1 MPREDKSKELL
12 EVLIREA
19 IETALVE
26 SVSDSTVYKA
36 FIEPFTDVFK
46 TAQHSVEK
54 IMATT
59 ISELGT
65 LAKGVAFTLIPF
77 IKPDAGSIGAMA
89 RQDRERLLGKLG
101 TIDSKFQD
109 VIQRNWHAFNNP
121 DMMTALFLMHP
132 QVFIGGKLALQ
143 APELALQVLSSL
155 TGGNQTVE
163 RILKGYQEMR
173 AGPGGRAAQAWGSTS
188 SWDTSMSGPGGYS
201 DYADYGM
208 VEEQQQT
215 QQAQPPQAPPP
226 QQKQPP
232 PAQQQARPK
241 QDPKTWAVAQIKTLL
256 ANPQIRQQ
264 IAKSPVTKTMQT
276 EAVNQI
282 VNAAKKFLG
291 GLTMQTVKTKAG
303 QKYHEA
309 VEQFKQKLPEEEQ
322 KKDFEN
328 DPKFQQAV
336 LKNIKD
342 AMKPA
347 FIAQLQSLIKANP
360 TATGVVNKGIQ
371 QIQQM

>member
-1 MPREDKSKELL
+1 
-12 EVLIREA
+12 
-19 IETALVE
+19 
-26 SVSDSTVYKA
+26 
-36 FIEPFTDVFK
+36 
-46 TAQHSVEK
+46 
-54 IMATT
+54 
-59 ISELGT
+59 
-65 LAKGVAFTLIPF
+65 
-77 IKPDAGSIGAMA
+77 
-89 RQDRERLLGKLG
+89 
-101 TIDSKFQD
+101 
-109 VIQRNWHAFNNP
+109 
-121 DMMTALFLMHP
+121 MHP
-132 QVFIGGKLALQ
+132 QLFIGGKLALQ

-155 TGGNQTVE
+155 TGGSPAVE

-188 SWDTSMSGPGGYS
+188 SWDTSMQGPGGYS
-201 DYADYGM
+201 DYADYGL
-208 VEEQQQT
+208 EEQQQ
-215 QQAQPPQAPPP
+215 QAQQQPPAPQQQ
-226 QQKQPP
+226 QQKQP
-232 PAQQQARPK
+232 ASRPK
-241 QDPKTWAVAQIKTLL
+241 QDPKKWASAQIKALL

-264 IAKSPVTKTMQT
+264 IAKSPVTRAMQG

-291 GLTMQTVKTKAG
+291 ELTMQTVKAKAG
-303 QKYHEA
+303 QKYHDA
-309 VEQFKQKLPEEEQ
+309 VEQFKEKLPPEEQ

-360 TATGVVNKGIQ
+360 AATGIVNKGIQ

>member
-1 MPREDKSKELL
+1 MPREDKNKELL
-12 EVLIREA
+12 EALIREA
-19 IETALVE
+19 VETALVE
-26 SVSDSTVYKA
+26 SVADATVYKA
-36 FIEPFTDVFK
+36 FIEPFTDIFK
-46 TAQHSVEK
+46 TAQHGVEK

-101 TIDSKFQD
+101 NIDNKFQD

-121 DMMTALFLMHP
+121 DMMSALFLMHP
-132 QVFIGGKLALQ
+132 QLFIGGKLALQ

-155 TGGNQTVE
+155 TAGSPAVE

-188 SWDTSMSGPGGYS
+188 SWDTSMGGPGGYS

-208 VEEQQQT
+208 FEEQQQV
-215 QQAQPPQAPPP
+215 QQPPTP
-226 QQKQPP
+226 QQP
-232 PAQQQARPK
+232 QQQQQQPQQPARPK
-241 QDPKTWAVAQIKTLL
+241 QDPKKWASAQIKALL
-256 ANPQIRQQ
+256 ANPQVRQQ
-264 IAKSPVTKTMQT
+264 IAKSPVTKAMQG
-276 EAVNQI
+276 EAVNQV

-291 GLTMQTVKTKAG
+291 GLTMQTVKAKAG

-309 VEQFKQKLPEEEQ
+309 VEQFKKKLPPEEQ
-322 KKDFEN
+322 KRDFEN

-360 TATGVVNKGIQ
+360 AATGVVNKGIQ
-371 QIQQM
+371 QTQQM

>member
-1 MPREDKSKELL
+1 MLKEDKNKELL
-12 EVLIREA
+12 EALIREA
-19 IETALVE
+19 IETALME
-26 SVSDSTVYKA
+26 SVADSTVYKA
-36 FIEPFTDVFK
+36 FIEPFTDIFK
-46 TAQHSVEK
+46 TAQHGVEK

-101 TIDSKFQD
+101 NIDNKFQD

-121 DMMTALFLMHP
+121 DMMTTLFLMHP
-132 QVFIGGKLALQ
+132 QIFLGGKLALQ
-143 APELALQVLSSL
+143 APELALQILSSL

-163 RILKGYQEMR
+163 RILKSYQEMR
-173 AGPGGRAAQAWGSTS
+173 AGPGGPAAQTWGSTS
-188 SWDTSMSGPGGYS
+188 SWDTSMGGPGGYS

-208 VEEQQQT
+208 FEEQVPQQ
-215 QQAQPPQAPPP
+215 PQRPNP
-226 QQKQPP
+226 QQKQSV
-232 PAQQQARPK
+232 RPK
-241 QDPKTWAVAQIKTLL
+241 QDPKTWAVAQIKSLL
-256 ANPQIRQQ
+256 VNPQIRQQ
-264 IAKSPVTKTMQT
+264 IAKSPVTKIMQT
-276 EAVNQI
+276 EAINQV
-282 VNAAKKFLG
+282 VNAAKNFLG
-291 GLTMQTVKTKAG
+291 NLTIQTIKSKTG

-309 VEQFKQKLPEEEQ
+309 VEQFKQKLPPEEQ

-360 TATGVVNKGIQ
+360 AATGIINKGIQ
-371 QIQQM
+371 QVQQM